1 MATNYVDYDYWVY
14 GYCEGDTRY
23 VEDSASITAY
33 ALLTADAIRIRT
45 SNGVITCSATLTA
58 NAYRILTD
66 NASISCSGFRTQDCF

>member
-33 ALLTADAIRIRT
+33 ALLTADARSEEHT
-45 SNGVITCSATLTA
+45 SELQSH
-58 NAYRILTD
+58 
-66 NASISCSGFRTQDCF
+66 